1 MAEIDLY
8 NNKGKII
15 DKVLLPDEIF
25 KVKVKDSVL
34 NEVVK
39 MHLANCR
46 NGTACTKTKGEVSGG
61 GNRPWRQKGTGRA
74 RAGSNRSPLWRHGGV
89 TFGPRPRNFKYSLP
103 KKKKR
108 LALKGALSNKLEAGE
123 LLVIDAL
130 EIKEPKTRI
139 MSKFLDGLKVQ
150 KSSLI
155 IIAKIDKLLLRATKN
170 ISGVKVIVGKDLNV
184 YDVLKYKKIVITK
197 EAVSMVKEVLG

>member
-8 NNKGKII
+8 NSKGKVI

-25 KVKVKDSVL
+25 KVKVKVSVL

-46 NGTACTKTKGEVSGG
+46 MGTACTKTKGEVSGG
-61 GNRPWRQKGTGRA
+61 GSRPWRQKGTGRA

-89 TFGPRPRNFKYSLP
+89 TFGPRPRNFKYSIP
-103 KKKKR
+103 KKKKK
-108 LALKGALSNKLEAGE
+108 LALKGALSNKFEAGE
-123 LLVIDAL
+123 LLVVDTL
-130 EIKEPKTRI
+130 ELKEPKTRI
-139 MSKFLDGLKVQ
+139 MSKLLDGLKVQ
-150 KSSLI
+150 KTSLI
-155 IIAKIDKLLLRATKN
+155 VIAKIDKLLLRATNN
-170 ISGVKVIVGKDLNV
+170 IPGLKVILGKDLNV
-184 YDVLKYKKIVITK
+184 YDVLKYKKIIITK

>member
-8 NNKGKII
+8 NSKGKIV
-15 DKVLLPDEIF
+15 DKVLLPDDIF

-39 MHLANCR
+39 MHLANSR
-46 NGTACTKTKGEVSGG
+46 MGTACTKTKGEVSGG
-61 GNRPWRQKGTGRA
+61 GSRPWRQKGTGRA

-89 TFGPRPRNFKYSLP
+89 TFGPRPRSFKYSLP
-103 KKKKR
+103 KKKKK
-108 LALKGALSNKLEAGE
+108 LALKGALSSKLEAGE
-123 LLVIDAL
+123 LLVIDTL
-130 EIKEPKTRI
+130 ELKEPKTRI
-139 MSKFLDGLKVQ
+139 MSKFLEGLKVK

-155 IIAKIDKLLLRATKN
+155 IVAKIDKLLLRAARN
-170 ISGVKVIVGKDLNV
+170 ISGVKVMVGKDLNV

>member
-155 IIAKIDKLLLRATKN
+155 IIAKIDKFLLRATKN